1 MFDIFAATYT
11 DYLARKKREGKKP
24 LSRAEWEAR
33 TQGGTKAGP
42 HPKGNTPP
50 KTWKKKYAPKVEAIM
65 DQHALTDEDADQ
77 VREFKS
83 DRPSSGVVQTPAQL
97 MQRFLSKAKPE
108 TKERMKGVT
117 PAEFMQMLGAI
128 MDDEEGGQG
137 KTATALRSRLI
148 RLAHMRPELRS
159 ELLPLLQEDADPA
172 SHDQNK
178 PEYYYGL
185 PPRGVQASIGRP
197 GDTLHAAQVFGYNLA
212 GFPNLA
218 QGIAKVLQKEQATE
232 LLRGFAKG
240 FNEGAQDLEEIY
252 GESSDL
258 DYVRLANRTAANH
271 VAGTGSFR
279 DYDQAMAEAVAL
291 ANRLHRPVELKRNRL
306 FATYEVNL
314 FSPSVDVVRG
324 EIIRPGTPLTPA
336 QQAFVTKTAA
346 LRRA

>member
-1 MFDIFAATYT
+1 MST
-11 DYLARKKREGKKP
+11 
-24 LSRAEWEAR
+24 
-33 TQGGTKAGP
+33 
-42 HPKGNTPP
+42 
-50 KTWKKKYAPKVEAIM
+50 
-65 DQHALTDEDADQ
+65 
-77 VREFKS
+77 
-83 DRPSSGVVQTPAQL
+83 
-97 MQRFLSKAKPE
+97 
-108 TKERMKGVT
+108 
-117 PAEFMQMLGAI
+117 
-128 MDDEEGGQG
+128 
-137 KTATALRSRLI
+137 LRSRLI
-148 RLAHMRPELRS
+148 RLAAAKPELRS
-159 ELLPLLQEDADPA
+159 ELLPLLQKDAEPA

-197 GDTLHAAQVFGYNLA
+197 ADTLHAAQAFGYNLA
-212 GFPNLA
+212 GLPNLA

-232 LLRGFAKG
+232 LLRGFSKG
-240 FNEGAQDLEEIY
+240 FNEGAQDLEEMY
-252 GESSDL
+252 GESSGL
-258 DYVRLANRTAANH
+258 DYVRLANHTAANH

-314 FSPSVDVVRG
+314 FAPSVDVVRG

>member
-1 MFDIFAATYT
+1 MFDIFAASYT

-33 TQGGTKAGP
+33 TQGGSMAGP
-42 HPKGNTPP
+42 HPKGNKPS
-50 KTWKKKYAPKVEAIM
+50 KTWKKKYSPKVESVM

-83 DRPSSGVVQTPAQL
+83 DRPSSGVVLTPAQL
-97 MQRFLSKAKPE
+97 MQRFLAKAKPE
-108 TKERMKGVT
+108 TKERMKGLT

-128 MDDEEGGQG
+128 MEDEEGGQG
-137 KTATALRSRLI
+137 KSATDLRNRLI
-148 RLAHMRPELRS
+148 RLAHIRPELRS
-159 ELLPLLQEDADPA
+159 ELLPLLKEDADSA

-185 PPRGVQASIGRP
+185 SPRGVQASINRP
-197 GDTLHAAQVFGYNLA
+197 ADTLHTAQAFGYNLA
-212 GFPNLA
+212 GLPNLA
-218 QGIAKVLQKEQATE
+218 QGVAKALQKGQATE
-232 LLRGFAKG
+232 ILREFAKG
-240 FNEGAQDLEEIY
+240 FNEGAQDLAEMY
-252 GESSDL
+252 GESSEL
-258 DYVRLANRTAANH
+258 DYMRLATHTASNH

-291 ANRLHRPVELKRNRL
+291 ANRLHRPVELTRNRL

-314 FSPSVDVVRG
+314 FSPRVDVVRG